1 MKAMVNYEYG
11 SPDVL
16 FLTEIKKPLP
26 RENEILIKVHATS
39 VNFGDTMARNFK
51 AISPRQFNMP
61 FLIWLIAKL
70 SFGLSQPN
78 NTILGNE
85 FAGQIEAVGRDIKR
99 FKPGDQ
105 VFGYAGE
112 IMGAYA
118 EYLCIPENGFVAMKP
133 SNLTYEEAAVVPY
146 GAVMA
151 LPILRRV
158 NIQPGQKVLI
168 NGASGG
174 IGSAALQIA
183 KFYGA
188 EVTGVCGPQRVGF
201 VRSLGADNVIDY
213 SKEDFSKGGEA
224 YDLII
229 DILGKSTF
237 SKCKS
242 SLSPKGVLLFVSFK
256 LKQILQMLWTSGSY
270 GKKVICVFA
279 QAKYKDLHTISRLIE
294 AGKYQAVIDKTFPLE
309 QIAEAHRY
317 VEEGH
322 KKGSIAILIA

>member
-1 MKAMVNYEYG
+1 MTGVQ
-11 SPDVL
+11 
-16 FLTEIKKPLP
+16 T
-26 RENEILIKVHATS
+26 
-39 VNFGDTMARNFK
+39 
-51 AISPRQFNMP
+51 
-61 FLIWLIAKL
+61 
-70 SFGLSQPN
+70 
-78 NTILGNE
+78 
-85 FAGQIEAVGRDIKR
+85 
-99 FKPGDQ
+99 
-105 VFGYAGE
+105 
-112 IMGAYA
+112 
-118 EYLCIPENGFVAMKP
+118 C
-133 SNLTYEEAAVVPY
+133 
-146 GAVMA
+146 A
-151 LPILRRV
+151 LPIF
-158 NIQPGQKVLI
+158 QPGQKVLI